1 MKSNCHI
8 IFFLWKL
15 NRDVLNTQII
25 QKTLSKHHPP
35 CEFRKTSTVEYI
47 SLQVVFNLNILKFE
61 LHYEWTPLQI
71 ISQCRGSPWHQVWS
85 EIAGAEI
92 FTISETWQSL
102 EVSYKKGFLENFAI
116 FARKHLCQCLF
127 IGCNFIKK
135 EALARRFFWEL
146 CKILRTSFLQN
157 TSGWLLLFYN
167 GYWLYN
173 FIILQLWSSEKS
185 FVGEKNPPCISR
197 ILQS

>member
-1 MKSNCHI
+1 M
-8 IFFLWKL
+8 FL
-15 NRDVLNTQII
+15 
-25 QKTLSKHHPP
+25 TLRS
-35 CEFRKTSTVEYI
+35 FRKQFQSTTHPVNAEKLLRLSTYHCKL
-47 SLQVVFNLNILKFE
+47 SLFNLNVLKFE
-61 LHYEWTPLQI
+61 LHYEWTPPQI

-85 EIAGAEI
+85 ELAGAEI
-92 FTISETWQSL
+92 FPISETWQSL

-116 FARKHLCQCLF
+116 FARKHLCQSLF